1 MILQITHRTKYNYDP
16 AVLTAHHILHLSP
29 ASGPHQ
35 EVIEHSLNMYPVPA
49 EKKSTID
56 TFGNVA
62 TYVALHAAHDFLDIV
77 ASSKIITHETK
88 LIQETLTV
96 NWPIGWA
103 QAQSIFEYRAG
114 AAFNEAFE
122 FVFHSPMVPLH
133 TNFKEYAEISFS
145 SQPTLL
151 GAVRNLMER
160 IHRDF
165 IYESK
170 STDINTPVLTA
181 LAQRKGVCQ
190 DFAHVMLGCCRSMG
204 LAARYVSGYLLTVP
218 PPGQARLIGSDASH
232 AWISVYCP
240 DETNNEQGFW
250 FDFDPTNNRMGLH
263 SPGCDYVTLAT
274 GRDYSDVSPVRGV
287 IQGSLDHTLR
297 VEVTVEP
304 AEI

>member
-1 MILQITHRTKYNYDP
+1 MILQITHRTKYDYDP
-16 AVLTAHHILHLSP
+16 AVLTAHHIFHLSP
-29 ASGPHQ
+29 VNGPTQ
-35 EVIEHSLNMYPVPA
+35 EVIAHSLNVSPVPA

-56 TFGNVA
+56 AFGNVA
-62 TYVALHAAHDFLDIV
+62 TYVSLHTAHDFLDII
-77 ASSKIITHETK
+77 AISKISTHETT
-88 LIQETLTV
+88 LIQETITL
-96 NWPIGWA
+96 NWPISWVT
-103 QAQSIFEYRAG
+103 AQSMFEYKAA

-122 FVFHSPMVPLH
+122 FVLPSPMVPNH
-133 TNFKEYAEISFS
+133 THFKEYAQISFD

-160 IHRDF
+160 IHHDF

-181 LAQRKGVCQ
+181 LAQKKGVCQ

-204 LAARYVSGYLLTVP
+204 LAARYISGYLLTAP

-240 DETNNEQGFW
+240 NQSNNALGLW
-250 FDFDPTNNRMGLH
+250 FDFDPTNNRMGLQ
-263 SPGCDYVTLAT
+263 SPGSDYVMLAA

-287 IQGSLDHTLR
+287 IQGSLDHTLS
-297 VEVTVEP
+297 VQVTVEP
-304 AEI
+304 SEP